1 MEQLQAFVTNPY
13 LLTGLSSWGYAQ
25 IVKTIIF
32 VIINKKLDL
41 SRMFGDGGMPSGHSA
56 TVVSLATLIGLT
68 QGFGSVA
75 FALSMIFAIVVCHD
89 ATGVRRETEK
99 QAFIIHELVKAFEE
113 LRDEKLPEVKLKKF
127 VGHSPFQGAAGVA
140 LGIANAF
147 LMYHLM
153 F

>member
-1 MEQLQAFVTNPY
+1 MEWLIDFVTNPY

-25 IVKTIIF
+25 IIKTIIF
-32 VIINKKLDL
+32 LIINKRLDL

-68 QGFGSVA
+68 QGFGSVV

-99 QAFIIHELVKAFEE
+99 QAFIIDELVKAFEE

-127 VGHSPFQGAAGVA
+127 VGHSPFQVAAGVG
-140 LGIANAF
+140 LGITNAF
-147 LMYHLM
+147 LMYYLM